1 MSALTQF
8 KITPEVQPLKFDFGS
23 VVNLYDQVRELY
35 PHSFLLEATD
45 YLPDQNCFSYIGL
58 NPIATFKVDG
68 ESCLIQDPA
77 GQIAIHTFSDKSELV
92 NRFIAFQKIFN
103 YQDNSG
109 LGIANGFFG
118 YLAYDAVQYFD
129 SLRFKT
135 SKTATIPEAYYHLY
149 EFIIAVNHYRQEAY
163 ILKNKIAGQV
173 FSRLEISDL
182 IQLISKQAQQ
192 KNNYFK
198 TNGEVRSN
206 LTDEEHQNIILNCQK
221 HIQRGDI
228 FQVVPSRSFSQDYL
242 GDDYL
247 VYRSL
252 RQINPSPYLFYFD
265 FGVFRIFGSS
275 PEADLIVK
283 DGQALIN
290 PIAGTCPNFENL
302 EERENAIIKLVNDP
316 KENSEHVMLV
326 DLARNDLNKNC
337 DQVKVD
343 KYKEVQVFSHV
354 IHLVSEVSG
363 TLKPEVNTFQLL
375 ADTFPPGTLTGAP
388 KFRAMQIIDEQ
399 EPDAREFYGG
409 AIGYLGFN
417 GDCVHAI
424 MIRSFLSRNFTL
436 TRRAGGGVV
445 SESNVAAEME
455 EVRNKLGALAKAI
468 KLAGGDSVY

>member
-1 MSALTQF
+1 MSILTQF
-8 KITPEVQPLKFDFGS
+8 KITPEIQPLKFDFGS
-23 VVNLYDQVRELY
+23 VVNLYDQVREFY
-35 PHSFLLEATD
+35 PHPFLLEATD
-45 YLPDQNCFSYIGL
+45 YIPDENCFSYIGL
-58 NPIATFKVDG
+58 NPIATFKVEG
-68 ESCLIQDPA
+68 ETYLTQDPA
-77 GQIAIHTFSDKSELV
+77 GNITTKKFSNKSELV
-92 NRFIAFQKIFN
+92 RHFTDFQSLFQ
-103 YQDNSG
+103 YQDDSKLN
-109 LGIANGFFG
+109 IANGFFG

-129 SLRFKT
+129 TLNFKT
-135 SKTATIPEAYYHLY
+135 SKSPTIPEAYYHLY
-149 EFIIAVNHYRQEAY
+149 EFIIAVNHYRQEAF
-163 ILKNKIAGQV
+163 ILKNKIADLE
-173 FSRLEISDL
+173 FSGLSIDDL
-182 IQLISKQAQQ
+182 IHLIAKQPLQ
-192 KNNYFK
+192 KANYFQIK
-198 TNGEVRSN
+198 GEVRSN
-206 LTDEEHQNIILNCQK
+206 LTDEEHQQVILNCQK

-247 VYRSL
+247 VYRAL
-252 RQINPSPYLFYFD
+252 RKINPSPYLFYFD
-265 FGVFRIFGSS
+265 FGTFRIFGSS

-290 PIAGTCPNFENL
+290 PIAGTCPNYENS
-302 EERENAIIKLVNDP
+302 EEREAAIDRLVKDP

-337 DQVKVD
+337 DQVSVD

-363 TLKPEVNTFQLL
+363 KLKPEVNTFQLL

-399 EPDAREFYGG
+399 EPDRREFYGG

-445 SESNVAAEME
+445 NESKVEAEME
-455 EVRNKLGALAKAI
+455 EVRNKLGALAKA
-468 KLAGGDSVY
+468 LLTANNSCSS